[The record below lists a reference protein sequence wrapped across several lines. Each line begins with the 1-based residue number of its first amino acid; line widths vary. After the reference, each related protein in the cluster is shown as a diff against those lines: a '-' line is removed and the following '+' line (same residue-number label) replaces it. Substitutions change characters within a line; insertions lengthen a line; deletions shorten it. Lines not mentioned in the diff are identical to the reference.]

1 MCFRFEV
8 RHVTEMAGASANSE
22 LVINYVSEPCI
33 RLTAVEPAPRLMSSG
48 SAQAGHGAT
57 VFDPIPSDTALRFDH
72 FKACDWSITV
82 VSTFSLVKTINKR
95 KLTHPLR

>member
-1 MCFRFEV
+1 
-8 RHVTEMAGASANSE
+8 MAGASANSE

-48 SAQAGHGAT
+48 PRSAQAGHGAT

-72 FKACDWSITV
+72 FKVYDLSVTIV
-82 VSTFSLVKTINKR
+82 PTFSLVKTIIKR
-95 KLTHPLR
+95 KLTYLKITNT